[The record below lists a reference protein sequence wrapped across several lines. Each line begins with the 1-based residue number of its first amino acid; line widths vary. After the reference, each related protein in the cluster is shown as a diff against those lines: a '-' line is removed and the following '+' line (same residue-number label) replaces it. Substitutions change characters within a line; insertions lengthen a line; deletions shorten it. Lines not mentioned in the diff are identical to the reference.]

1 METMINKDKKIS
13 FNNRALVFLK
23 NNSKII
29 ISVILSFLLIFIL
42 YQYYFLQKKQ
52 KPLELSK
59 IYDQVNANFD
69 SVDFE
74 EKMNLVAKENGIF
87 GILASLEIINKS
99 LGNNDYSY
107 AYIQYI
113 KLLKSNKSKIIYN
126 SIIALHGAYNL
137 IEYVSE
143 EDISNLLSYVD
154 ESKVSF
160 IGYKYEIEYLLS
172 IITNDFDKRKKLFN
186 KILNNENIHGNIKER
201 VKKINEFEKYQ

>member
-87 GILASLEIINKS
+87 GILASLEMINKS
-99 LGNNDYSY
+99 LINKDYSY
-107 AYIQYI
+107 AYNQYI

-126 SIIALHGAYNL
+126 SIIGLHGAYNL

-154 ESKVSF
+154 ESTVSF

-172 IITNDFDKRKKLFN
+172 IISNDFDKRKELFN

>member
-154 ESKVSF
+154 ESTVSF
-160 IGYKYEIEYLLS
+160 IGYKHEIEYLLS
-172 IITNDFDKRKKLFN
+172 IISNDFDKRKELFN

>member
-1 METMINKDKKIS
+1 MINKSKQNS
-13 FNNRALVFLK
+13 FVDRIKFILK
-23 NNSKII
+23 NNIKVITF
-29 ISVILSFLLIFIL
+29 ISLFILLIILL
-42 YQYYFLQKKQ
+42 YQYYFYQKEQ
-52 KPLELSK
+52 KPLKLSK
-59 IYDQVNANFD
+59 LYDQVDSNFN
-69 SVDFE
+69 SSDFE
-74 EKMNLVAKENGIF
+74 ETMNIIAKENGIF

-99 LGNNDYSY
+99 LRNNDYSY

-172 IITNDFDKRKKLFN
+172 IISNDFDKRKELFN

>member
-23 NNSKII
+23 NNTKII
-29 ISVILSFLLIFIL
+29 ISVILSFLLILIL

-52 KPLELSK
+52 KSLELSK
-59 IYDQVNANFD
+59 IYDQVSANFD

-74 EKMNLVAKENGIF
+74 ENMNLVAKENGIF

-172 IITNDFDKRKKLFN
+172 IISNDFDKRKELFN
-186 KILNNENIHGNIKER
+186 KILNNENIHGNIKDR
-201 VKKINEFEKYQ
+201 VKKIYEFEKFQ

>member
-74 EKMNLVAKENGIF
+74 EKMNIIEVPVIF
-87 GILASLEIINKS
+87 SPRSTGEISVLLQKW
-99 LGNNDYSY
+99 
-107 AYIQYI
+107 
-113 KLLKSNKSKIIYN
+113 KLLKVAVKCWWQTISFRMKII
-126 SIIALHGAYNL
+126 
-137 IEYVSE
+137 
-143 EDISNLLSYVD
+143 
-154 ESKVSF
+154 
-160 IGYKYEIEYLLS
+160 
-172 IITNDFDKRKKLFN
+172 
-186 KILNNENIHGNIKER
+186 IK
-201 VKKINEFEKYQ
+201 

>member
-1 METMINKDKKIS
+1 MINKDKKIS

-23 NNSKII
+23 NNTKII
-29 ISVILSFLLIFIL
+29 ISVILSFLLILIL

-99 LGNNDYSY
+99 LGNNDYGY

-126 SIIALHGAYNL
+126 SIIALHGAYSL

-154 ESKVSF
+154 ESTVSF
-160 IGYKYEIEYLLS
+160 IGYKHEIEYLLS
-172 IITNDFDKRKKLFN
+172 IISNDFDKRKELFN
-186 KILNNENIHGNIKER
+186 KILNNENIHGNIKDR

>member
-1 METMINKDKKIS
+1 
-13 FNNRALVFLK
+13 
-23 NNSKII
+23 
-29 ISVILSFLLIFIL
+29 
-42 YQYYFLQKKQ
+42 
-52 KPLELSK
+52 
-59 IYDQVNANFD
+59 
-69 SVDFE
+69 
-74 EKMNLVAKENGIF
+74 MNLVAKENGIF

-154 ESKVSF
+154 ESTVSF
-160 IGYKYEIEYLLS
+160 IGYKHEIEYLLS